1 MYFHYSHQLCDLLDL
16 QAPPLPCSIKNKTDS
31 DIVKLIIIT
40 IIVTRIISIAKL

>member
-31 DIVKLIIIT
+31 DIVKIDKILD
-40 IIVTRIISIAKL
+40 RS